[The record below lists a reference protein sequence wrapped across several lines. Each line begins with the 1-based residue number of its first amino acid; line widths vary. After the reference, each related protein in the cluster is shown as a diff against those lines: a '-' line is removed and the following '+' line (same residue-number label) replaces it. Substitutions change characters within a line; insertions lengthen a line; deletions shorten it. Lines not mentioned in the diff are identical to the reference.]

1 MQDILKTVVLY
12 AASLAE
18 LAAAAVIVSGVIQ
31 AMWIYIVRNLCGKC
45 KLHVMS
51 TGRLKLGHAL
61 SLALELLIGA
71 DILKSSIAPTWE
83 DLGQLA
89 TIVAIR
95 TVLNYFLLYE
105 MKKVREE
112 DLYPEGTA
120 H

>member
-1 MQDILKTVVLY
+1 MQDILKIVVVY
-12 AASLAE
+12 AASFAE
-18 LAAAAVIVSGVIQ
+18 FAAAVVIISGVVQ
-31 AMWIYIVRNLCGKC
+31 ALWIYISRNLCGKC
-45 KLHVMS
+45 KLHIM
-51 TGRLKLGHAL
+51 TRGRLKLGHSL

-89 TIVAIR
+89 TIVIIR

-112 DLYPEGTA
+112 DENSDS
-120 H
+120 